1 MFAACPQR
9 CLLLECGGEDKNLLV
24 LMLLN
29 KLQVLLLINCVE
41 KMLVILQWSFL
52 HQLLCGSPISI
63 CTPLSMQGTQFSKKG
78 Y

>member
-1 MFAACPQR
+1 MPPKMSA
-9 CLLLECGGEDKNLLV
+9 LECGGEEKNLLV

-41 KMLVILQWSFL
+41 KMLVILQWRFL

-63 CTPLSMQGTQFSKKG
+63 CTPLSMGGTQFSRKG